1 MHALLAYNISAPKTA
16 RSALDRYLALVPE
29 QTNESAWYLEYTL
42 GAAADANHA
51 ALQLSQRIKASDAS
65 AALKNF
71 LGYIKGEL
79 DRKAVL
85 DAAGRAETAADAQ
98 QQICE
103 AAYWLAQHERL
114 KGHSTETT
122 ELLKLA
128 IQIGTA
134 DMPEFQFAQ
143 WQLK

>member
-1 MHALLAYNISAPKTA
+1 
-16 RSALDRYLALVPE
+16 VPE

-42 GAAADANHA
+42 AAAADANHA
-51 ALQLSQRIKASDAS
+51 ALQLNQRIKSSDAS

-71 LGYIKGEL
+71 LGYIKGKL

-85 DAAGRAETAADAQ
+85 DAAGRAATAADAQ

-114 KGHSTETT
+114 SQHPTAAA

-128 IQIGTA
+128 TQIGNA

-143 WQLK
+143 WQLQSDSAAITGEIF